1 MMGEGNISI
10 GRYNFEGVTMRT
22 IIFIIFATILN
33 GQIQLR
39 YNENITPTYNEAISW
54 YKQLDMQ
61 YSKAKLIEYGKTD
74 IGKPLH
80 LFILSDDQDFC
91 PKTNRYNG
99 KCMILINNA
108 IHPGEPCGVD
118 ASLEIAEKLL
128 REDQIPKNVIIG
140 IIPMYNIGGVLNR
153 NSTSRANQNGPEEY
167 GFRGNARNL
176 DLNRDFIKLDSE
188 NAKSF
193 TKLFHDWN
201 PDFFIDTHTTNGAD
215 YQHIMTLISP
225 NPLGF
230 TPSLQ
235 NYVKD
240 DLLPTLYSK
249 MEKAKYPMV
258 PYVSPIQATPES
270 GLEGGVSPPRY
281 SSGYASLFNTFGFI
295 SEAHMFKTYT
305 ERVEATVAFL
315 DIVINY
321 AKKNSKKII
330 SIRELAQ
337 NELAQQKVFT
347 LTWSLDST
355 RYDMVPFMGY
365 EAKYKKSNVTGF
377 DRLYYDRD
385 SQWAK
390 EIPLYNYFTPNIQVT
405 KPDYYVVPQAWKEV
419 IERLELNSINM
430 IELDSDTVLIGEMY
444 TIMEISNPQQPI
456 NGHSLHSNIEL
467 EKAHRSKLFYKGDM
481 LIPMNQT
488 GNKYIIQTL
497 EPLAEDS
504 FLRWNFFD
512 SILDQREWFS
522 PYVFEETAEQMLK
535 IDIALKEEFE
545 ELKKTNS
552 EFANNPRA
560 QLYWL
565 YQRSPNFESDISPV
579 S

>member
-1 MMGEGNISI
+1 MSNTNVAKLLAIVLFTSVA
-10 GRYNFEGVTMRT
+10 YSQ
-22 IIFIIFATILN
+22 LP
-33 GQIQLR
+33 LR
-39 YNENITPTYNEAISW
+39 YSENITPTYDETISW
-54 YKQLDMQ
+54 YKQLDKQ
-61 YSKAKLIEYGKTD
+61 YSKAKLVEYGKTD

-80 LFILSDDQDFC
+80 LFILSDNQDFC
-91 PKTNRYNG
+91 PKPNRDNG
-99 KCMILINNA
+99 KAMVLINNA

-128 REDQIPKNVIIG
+128 REDRIPKNVIIG

-153 NSTSRANQNGPEEY
+153 NSTSRTNQNGPEEY

-188 NAKSF
+188 NTKSF
-193 TKLFHDWN
+193 TKIFHDWN

-215 YQHIMTLISP
+215 YQHIMTMISP

-230 TPSLQ
+230 APSLQ
-235 NYVKD
+235 KYIEG

-249 MEKAKYPMV
+249 MEKANFPMV

-295 SEAHMFKTYT
+295 SEAHVFKTYE
-305 ERVEATVAFL
+305 ERVKATIAFL

-321 AKKNSKKII
+321 AKRNSKKII
-330 SIRELAQ
+330 MIRERAQ
-337 NELAQQKVFT
+337 NELAQQEVFT

-355 RYDMVPFMGY
+355 RYDMVQFMGY

-385 SQWAK
+385 SAWSK

-405 KPDYYVVPQAWKEV
+405 KPDYYVIPQAWKEV
-419 IERLELNSINM
+419 IEHLELNNIEM
-430 IELDSDTVLIGEMY
+430 IELESDSVLSGEMY
-444 TIMEISNPQQPI
+444 TIMDISNPQQPF
-456 NGHSLHSNIEL
+456 NGHFLHSNIEL
-467 EKAHRSKLFYKGDM
+467 KKVHRSKLFYKGDII
-481 LIPMNQT
+481 IPMNQT

-504 FLRWNFFD
+504 FFRWNFFD

-522 PYVFEETAEQMLK
+522 PYVFEETAEKMLREDNK
-535 IDIALKEEFE
+535 LKEEFE
-545 ELKKTNS
+545 NFRKIDT
-552 EFANNPRA
+552 EFANDPRA

-565 YQRSPNFESDISPV
+565 YKRSINFEKDYRLYPIMRLFEN
-579 S
+579 